1 MSCPIR
7 CCIAPVVAARSRTTP
22 TRPETAARLL
32 HHHGKSGRQLADW
45 LGHQDPAFTVAT
57 YVGQVDEGL
66 GDAGF
71 LDELIPPGHNRRAT
85 PVQRGEA
92 QRL

>member
-1 MSCPIR
+1 
-7 CCIAPVVAARSRTTP
+7 VVTGARASTITVR
-22 TRPETAARLL
+22 A
-32 HHHGKSGRQLADW
+32 SQLADW
-45 LGHQDPAFTVAT
+45 LGHHDPAFTVAT

-71 LDELIPPGHNRRAT
+71 LDELIPPGRNRGAT
-85 PVQRGEA
+85 PVQSGEA